1 MLIPATYLSNATEDG
16 KLQPVNYNCLGD
28 ILRYILILLV
38 VATLAS
44 CSSGDRRLSRIPP
57 LPQASDSAQTA
68 NTLRALGR
76 AINQSSSATAYAK
89 RAMLLL
95 SVGRIAEA
103 QDDIDEAISR
113 NNSTGFFFLVRAQIM
128 RALKKPE
135 RAFEDAQRAE
145 ILGINSPEL
154 FTLIGDVL
162 QQQAQYPKA
171 QLYIAKALQMAPYDG
186 EAHFYSGLM
195 AAKQGDTV
203 QALAQYQQALQLK
216 PRFLPTYNQLT
227 AVHRS
232 LGDLNTALAYNEK
245 AMQYFPINAELL
257 FQRGMIY
264 QYAGRADSALI
275 AYQRTVSM
283 QPDYVQ
289 AYFQAGLIFD
299 RFRNYAAALINF
311 EQVQKRKPTFPRID
325 FYVGHGAEMT
335 YQWDRALAQYTT
347 ALQKDPT
354 DPAAQAG
361 LWRVQRRQQANASY
375 TDYLLNPTSP
385 ETGLLQGTRTP
396 GGRTLDTSRIR
407 IAPIQPRTRIRS
419 MNDSTF
425 KVKQID

>member
-1 MLIPATYLSNATEDG
+1 M
-16 KLQPVNYNCLGD
+16 
-28 ILRYILILLV
+28 RYILILLV
-38 VATLAS
+38 IATLVS
-44 CSSGDRRLSRIPP
+44 CNNGNRQFSRIPP
-57 LPQASDSAQTA
+57 LPQTSDSAQTA
-68 NTLRALGR
+68 STLRALTR
-76 AINQSSSATAYAK
+76 AINQSSAATAYAK
-89 RAMLLL
+89 RAVVLL
-95 SVGRIAEA
+95 SVGRTAEA
-103 QDDIDEAISR
+103 LADIDEAISR
-113 NNSTGFFFLVRAQIM
+113 NNSTGFYFLVRAQVM
-128 RALKKPE
+128 RALNKPDQ
-135 RAFEDAQRAE
+135 AFIDAQRAE
-145 ILGINSPEL
+145 ILGVNSPEL

-171 QLYIAKALQMAPYDG
+171 QLYVAKALQMAPYDG
-186 EAHFYSGLM
+186 ETLFYSGLM
-195 AAKQGDTV
+195 AAKQGDTTK
-203 QALAQYQQALQLK
+203 ALAQYQQALQLK

-227 AVHRS
+227 AVYRS
-232 LGDLNTALAYNEK
+232 LGDLNTALVYNQK
-245 AMQYFPINAELL
+245 AMQYFPVNAELL

-275 AYQRTVSM
+275 AYQQTVKL

-299 RFRNYAAALINF
+299 RFRNYGLALINF

-335 YQWDRALAQYTT
+335 YQWDRALAQYTS

-361 LWRVQRRQQANASY
+361 LWRVQRRQAQASASY
-375 TDYLLNPTSP
+375 NDYLLNPTSP
-385 ETGLLQGTRTP
+385 ETGLLEDPIPRTP
-396 GGRTLDTSRIR
+396 GRRTLDTNRIR
-407 IAPIQPRTRIRS
+407 IAPIQPRTRIQS

>member
-1 MLIPATYLSNATEDG
+1 
-16 KLQPVNYNCLGD
+16 
-28 ILRYILILLV
+28 LRYILILLV

-68 NTLRALGR
+68 NTLRALTR

-89 RAMLLL
+89 RAVVLL
-95 SVGRIAEA
+95 SVGRTTEA
-103 QDDIDEAISR
+103 LGDIDEAISR
-113 NNSTGFFFLVRAQIM
+113 NNSTGFFFLVRAQVM
-128 RALKKPE
+128 RALKKPDQ
-135 RAFEDAQRAE
+135 AFDDAQRAE
-145 ILGINSPEL
+145 ILGVSSPEL

-171 QLYIAKALQMAPYDG
+171 QLYVAKALQMAPYDG

-195 AAKQGDTV
+195 AAKQGDTTR
-203 QALAQYQQALQLK
+203 ALAQYQQALQLK

-227 AVHRS
+227 AVYRS
-232 LGDLNTALAYNEK
+232 LGDLNTALAYNRK

-275 AYQRTVSM
+275 AYQQTVKL

-299 RFRNYAAALINF
+299 RFRNYGLALINF

-335 YQWDRALAQYTT
+335 YQWDRALAQYSS
-347 ALQKDPT
+347 ALQKDPA
-354 DPAAQAG
+354 DQAAQIG
-361 LWRVQRRQQANASY
+361 VWRVQRRQAQATSSY
-375 TDYLLNPTSP
+375 NDYFLNQPSP
-385 ETGLLQGTRTP
+385 ETGLLQAPSTRTP

-407 IAPIQPRTRIRS
+407 IAPIQPRTRIHS
-419 MNDSTF
+419 TNDSTF